1 MNARKTASNY
11 LKMADVLEY
20 SGNLIRRNSTV
31 ASYVLNNSIYTYS
44 RTEITDDFHVLFKN
58 VIHCLDHLE

>member
-1 MNARKTASNY
+1 MNVRKTASNF
-11 LKMADVLEY
+11 LNMSDVLKY

-58 VIHCLDHLE
+58 VIHCMDHLE